1 MSGYPEYQCPGW
13 WKPHARGL
21 PGWRAHQGEDSLYYA
36 SAAKGFRPGGVNRNG
51 VNAYSTPLINPMNSG
66 RWIRRN
72 D

>member
-36 SAAKGFRPGGVNRNG
+36 RLPGTQPMVV
-51 VNAYSTPLINPMNSG
+51 VNAKTPEKLRDAVWDELRKM
-66 RWIRRN
+66 
-72 D
+72 DQEE